1 MIALQMAPRSADW
14 ASFRYLTCS
23 VLPVARA
30 CNCTC
35 SFCFSRSSLSALPR
49 RAHTPDVERY
59 YRFARARGATRLVV
73 TGGGEPLL
81 RPELCL
87 EWIRLGARCFDEI
100 ALFTN
105 GARLTRELADALR
118 DAGLSYLCYS
128 RHHHDDA
135 RNAELMGEDA
145 PSLDAF
151 FEAAGDL
158 RVRATCVM
166 CRGFIDDAGSAEAY
180 AETLA
185 SHGVRELTF
194 KHTYVA
200 YDRSVFRD
208 SPQDQWAREHAVD
221 ADPFEGRGTIVARL
235 PWGPAI
241 RRLGELQIC
250 HYTEP
255 TPAWERQ
262 HRLGRSLNLM
272 ADGTIYGSLEDA
284 QSRVSLPPS

>member
-1 MIALQMAPRSADW
+1 M
-14 ASFRYLTCS
+14 
-23 VLPVARA
+23 
-30 CNCTC
+30 
-35 SFCFSRSSLSALPR
+35 
-49 RAHTPDVERY
+49 
-59 YRFARARGATRLVV
+59 

-81 RPELCL
+81 RPDLCL
-87 EWIRLGARCFDEI
+87 SWIRTGSRYFDEI

-105 GARLTRELADALR
+105 GARLTRELARKLD

-128 RHHHDDA
+128 RHHHDDE
-135 RNAELMGEDA
+135 RNAELMGDDA
-145 PSLDAF
+145 PSLDSF

-166 CRGFIDDAGSAEAY
+166 CRGFIDDAGSAQAY
-180 AETLA
+180 VDALSA
-185 SHGVRELTF
+185 YGVRELTF

-200 YDRSVFRD
+200 YAHSVFRD
-208 SPQDQWAREHAVD
+208 SPQDHWARAHAID
-221 ADPFEGRGTIVARL
+221 SDPFAGRGTIVARL

-241 RRLGELQIC
+241 RRLGEHQIC

-255 TPAWERQ
+255 TPTWERQ

-284 QSRVSLPPS
+284 RSRVSLPLD

>member
-1 MIALQMAPRSADW
+1 MIALHQIAERVDW
-14 ASFRYLTCS
+14 ASFRYATCS

-35 SFCFSRSSLSALPR
+35 AFCFSRSSLSSLPR
-49 RAHTPDVERY
+49 RHTAIDVDAY
-59 YRFARARGATRLVV
+59 YRFARSRGATRLVV

-81 RPELCL
+81 RPDTCL
-87 EWIRLGARCFDEI
+87 AWVRAGAAWFDEI

-105 GARLTRELADALR
+105 GARLTRELAGELR
-118 DAGLSYLCYS
+118 SAGLSYVCYS

-135 RNAELMGEDA
+135 RNFELMGDDA

-151 FEAAGDL
+151 FDAAADL

-166 CRGFIDDAGSAEAY
+166 AQGFIDDAASAEAY
-180 AETLA
+180 VHALGA
-185 SHGVRELTF
+185 RGVREFTF

-200 YDRSVFRD
+200 YPHSVFRD
-208 SPQDQWAREHAVD
+208 SPQDRWAREHAID
-221 ADPFEGRGTIVARL
+221 ADPFAGRGTIVARL

-241 RRLGELQIC
+241 RRLGEHQIC

-255 TPAWERQ
+255 TPEWERR

-284 QSRVSLPPS
+284 RSRVSLPPG

>member
-1 MIALQMAPRSADW
+1 MIALEQRRGIDW
-14 ASFRYLTCS
+14 SSFRYLTCS

-30 CNCTC
+30 CNCRC
-35 SFCFSRSSLSALPR
+35 SFCFSRSSLSSLPR
-49 RAHTPDVERY
+49 RIETLDVDRY

-87 EWIRLGARCFDEI
+87 AWIRAGARHFDEI

-105 GARLTRELADALR
+105 GARLTRELADELR
-118 DAGLSYLCYS
+118 DAGLGYLCYS
-128 RHHHDDA
+128 RHHHDET

-151 FEAAGDL
+151 FAAAGDL

-166 CRGFIDDAGSAEAY
+166 CRGFVEDTSSAEAY
-180 AETLA
+180 VATLA
-185 SHGVRELTF
+185 DYGVEEFTF

-208 SPQDQWAREHAVD
+208 SPQDQWSREHAVD
-221 ADPFEGRGTIVARL
+221 VDPFEGRGTIVARL
-235 PWGPAI
+235 PWGPVI
-241 RRLGELQIC
+241 RRLGEHQIC

-262 HRLGRSLNLM
+262 NRLGRSLNLM

-284 QSRVSLPPS
+284 RSRVSLPPS